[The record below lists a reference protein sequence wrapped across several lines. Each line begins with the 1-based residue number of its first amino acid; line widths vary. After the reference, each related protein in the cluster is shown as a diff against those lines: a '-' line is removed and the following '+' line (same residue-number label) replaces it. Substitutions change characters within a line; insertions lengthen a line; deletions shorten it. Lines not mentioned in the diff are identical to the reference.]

1 MAYFLVQE
9 EYKEYIVGSRLVV
22 VEADSEEDVYD
33 GDYEFYDVV
42 DEIDADGEIQ
52 ETNLILDTGFLKLNW
67 KEPVIESNSAG
78 VPLAQLKQWEE
89 E

>member
-22 VEADSEEDVYD
+22 VEADTEQDVYD
-33 GDYEFYDVV
+33 GNYEDYDVV

-52 ETNLILDTGFLKLNW
+52 ETNLILDTDFLKLQW
-67 KEPVIESNSAG
+67 REPVMECNSAG
-78 VPLAQLKQWEE
+78 VPLTFKYEE